1 MSADLDTNSD
11 PIPEERNPLEFF
23 VAYLPAEDG
32 KKNYLSDGK
41 GHIRVFKTQKAINDY
56 LVANLRPEVL
66 EMVVVHP
73 VQGQIAVPDE
83 GLQPTTPKVLTLD
96 MAQNTPNIFPD
107 VPVDL
112 SKVTSISTLA
122 PPTLPTA
129 MELLDNYKKK
139 RKRSR

>member
-41 GHIRVFKTQKAINDY
+41 GHIRVFKTEQAINDY
-56 LVANLRPEVL
+56 LAANLRPEVL

-107 VPVDL
+107 LTVDL
-112 SKVTSISTLA
+112 SKATSISTLA
-122 PPTLPTA
+122 PPTFPTA